1 MGAETCSMHTICEG
15 LRLYHAR
22 HNEYVTHYT
31 AVYSV
36 RTPERGTFLLYFNI
50 PNIEVHFFRY
60 PLSDIP
66 RLYVSCYGLCA
77 ARLPVSEA
85 IP

>member
-1 MGAETCSMHTICEG
+1 MFDAHDIVKGYGYTTRATMNMSHII
-15 LRLYHAR
+15 RLCIVFK
-22 HNEYVTHYT
+22 NP
-31 AVYSV
+31 
-36 RTPERGTFLLYFNI
+36 RTGHFSTLYFNI